1 MEEEVANLREK
12 LEVSDMKNRLLS
24 EECNKMKS
32 QLEGLLHVKEVGI
45 FVGIAVISKL
55 YNYSLYKIIILPC
68 YERLGMERENRETVG
83 MNNQQ

>member
-12 LEVSDMKNRLLS
+12 LEVSDMKNSLLS

-45 FVGIAVISKL
+45 FVGIAVIRKL
-55 YNYSLYKIIILPC
+55 YILYI
-68 YERLGMERENRETVG
+68 RLFFYLVMKD
-83 MNNQQ
+83 

>member
-12 LEVSDMKNRLLS
+12 LEVSDMKNSLLS

-45 FVGIAVISKL
+45 SVGIAVISKL
-55 YNYSLYKIIILPC
+55 YILYIKLFF
-68 YERLGMERENRETVG
+68 YLVMKD
-83 MNNQQ
+83 

>member
-12 LEVSDMKNRLLS
+12 LEVSDMKNSLLS

-55 YNYSLYKIIILPC
+55 YILYI
-68 YERLGMERENRETVG
+68 RLFFYLVVKD
-83 MNNQQ
+83 

>member
-12 LEVSDMKNRLLS
+12 LEVSDMKNSLLS

-55 YNYSLYKIIILPC
+55 YILYIKLFF
-68 YERLGMERENRETVG
+68 YLVMKD
-83 MNNQQ
+83 

>member
-12 LEVSDMKNRLLS
+12 LELSDMKNSLLS

-55 YNYSLYKIIILPC
+55 YVKLLFYLVMKD
-68 YERLGMERENRETVG
+68 
-83 MNNQQ
+83 

>member
-1 MEEEVANLREK
+1 MEEEVTNLREK
-12 LEVSDMKNRLLS
+12 LEVSDMKNSLLS

-55 YNYSLYKIIILPC
+55 YILYI
-68 YERLGMERENRETVG
+68 RLFFYLVMKD
-83 MNNQQ
+83 

>member
-12 LEVSDMKNRLLS
+12 LEVSDMKNSLLS

-45 FVGIAVISKL
+45 LLVL
-55 YNYSLYKIIILPC
+55 
-68 YERLGMERENRETVG
+68 
-83 MNNQQ
+83 Q

>member
-1 MEEEVANLREK
+1 MEEEVANLGEK
-12 LEVSDMKNRLLS
+12 LEVSDMKNSLLS

-55 YNYSLYKIIILPC
+55 HILYIKLLF
-68 YERLGMERENRETVG
+68 YLVMKD
-83 MNNQQ
+83 

>member
-12 LEVSDMKNRLLS
+12 LELSDMKNSLLS

-55 YNYSLYKIIILPC
+55 YILC
-68 YERLGMERENRETVG
+68 IKLLFYLVTKD
-83 MNNQQ
+83 

>member
-12 LEVSDMKNRLLS
+12 LEVSDMKNSLLS

-55 YNYSLYKIIILPC
+55 YILYIKLLIYLV
-68 YERLGMERENRETVG
+68 MKD
-83 MNNQQ
+83 

>member
-12 LEVSDMKNRLLS
+12 LELSDMKNSLLS

-45 FVGIAVISKL
+45 SVGIAVISKL
-55 YNYSLYKIIILPC
+55 YILYIRLFF
-68 YERLGMERENRETVG
+68 YLGMKD
-83 MNNQQ
+83 

>member
-12 LEVSDMKNRLLS
+12 LEVSDMKNSLLS
-24 EECNKMKS
+24 EECNKIKS

-55 YNYSLYKIIILPC
+55 YILYIKLFF
-68 YERLGMERENRETVG
+68 YLVMKD
-83 MNNQQ
+83 

>member
-12 LEVSDMKNRLLS
+12 LEVSDMKNSLLS

-55 YNYSLYKIIILPC
+55 YILYIKLYYYC
-68 YERLGMERENRETVG
+68 STLL
-83 MNNQQ
+83 

>member
-12 LEVSDMKNRLLS
+12 LEVSDMKNSLLS
-24 EECNKMKS
+24 EECNKIKS

-55 YNYSLYKIIILPC
+55 YILYI
-68 YERLGMERENRETVG
+68 RLFFYLVMKD
-83 MNNQQ
+83 

>member
-12 LEVSDMKNRLLS
+12 LEVSDMKNSLLS

-45 FVGIAVISKL
+45 FVGISVISKL
-55 YNYSLYKIIILPC
+55 YILYIKLFF
-68 YERLGMERENRETVG
+68 YLVMKD
-83 MNNQQ
+83 

>member
-12 LEVSDMKNRLLS
+12 LEVSDMKNSLLS

-45 FVGIAVISKL
+45 FVGISVISKL
-55 YNYSLYKIIILPC
+55 YILYIKLLF
-68 YERLGMERENRETVG
+68 YLVMKD
-83 MNNQQ
+83 

>member
-12 LEVSDMKNRLLS
+12 LELSDMKNSLLS

-45 FVGIAVISKL
+45 SVGIAVISKL
-55 YNYSLYKIIILPC
+55 YILYI
-68 YERLGMERENRETVG
+68 RLFFYLVMKD
-83 MNNQQ
+83 

>member
-12 LEVSDMKNRLLS
+12 LEVSDMKNSLLS

-55 YNYSLYKIIILPC
+55 YILYIKLLF
-68 YERLGMERENRETVG
+68 YLVMKD
-83 MNNQQ
+83 

>member
-12 LEVSDMKNRLLS
+12 LEVSDMKNSLLS

-55 YNYSLYKIIILPC
+55 YILYIKLLF
-68 YERLGMERENRETVG
+68 YLVTKD
-83 MNNQQ
+83 

>member
-1 MEEEVANLREK
+1 M
-12 LEVSDMKNRLLS
+12 SDMKNSLLS

-55 YNYSLYKIIILPC
+55 YILYIELLLYLVMKD
-68 YERLGMERENRETVG
+68 
-83 MNNQQ
+83 

>member
-12 LEVSDMKNRLLS
+12 LEVSDMKNSLLS

-45 FVGIAVISKL
+45 FVGIAVISELYILYIKL
-55 YNYSLYKIIILPC
+55 FFYLVMKD
-68 YERLGMERENRETVG
+68 
-83 MNNQQ
+83 

>member
-1 MEEEVANLREK
+1 MEEEVTNLREK
-12 LEVSDMKNRLLS
+12 LEVSDMKNSLLS

-55 YNYSLYKIIILPC
+55 YILYIKLLF
-68 YERLGMERENRETVG
+68 YLVMKD
-83 MNNQQ
+83 

>member
-12 LEVSDMKNRLLS
+12 LEVSDMKNSLLS

-55 YNYSLYKIIILPC
+55 YILYMKLFF
-68 YERLGMERENRETVG
+68 YLVMKD
-83 MNNQQ
+83 

>member
-12 LEVSDMKNRLLS
+12 LEVSDMKNSLLS

-45 FVGIAVISKL
+45 FVGIAVISKFYIL
-55 YNYSLYKIIILPC
+55 YIKLLFYLVMKD
-68 YERLGMERENRETVG
+68 
-83 MNNQQ
+83 

>member
-12 LEVSDMKNRLLS
+12 LEVSDMKNSLLS

-55 YNYSLYKIIILPC
+55 YILYV
-68 YERLGMERENRETVG
+68 RLFFYLVMKD
-83 MNNQQ
+83 

>member
-1 MEEEVANLREK
+1 MEEEVANLGEK
-12 LEVSDMKNRLLS
+12 LEVSDMKNSLLS

-55 YNYSLYKIIILPC
+55 YILYIKLLF
-68 YERLGMERENRETVG
+68 YLVMKD
-83 MNNQQ
+83 

>member
-12 LEVSDMKNRLLS
+12 LEVSDMKNSLLS

-45 FVGIAVISKL
+45 FVGIAVISEL
-55 YNYSLYKIIILPC
+55 YILYI
-68 YERLGMERENRETVG
+68 RLFFYLVMKD
-83 MNNQQ
+83 

>member
-12 LEVSDMKNRLLS
+12 LEVSDMKNSLLS

-32 QLEGLLHVKEVGI
+32 QLEGLLRVKEVGI

-55 YNYSLYKIIILPC
+55 YILYIKLLF
-68 YERLGMERENRETVG
+68 YLVMKD
-83 MNNQQ
+83 

>member
-55 YNYSLYKIIILPC
+55 YILYIKLLF
-68 YERLGMERENRETVG
+68 YLVTKD
-83 MNNQQ
+83 

>member
-12 LEVSDMKNRLLS
+12 LEVSDMKNSLLS

-45 FVGIAVISKL
+45 FVGIAVILSKL
-55 YNYSLYKIIILPC
+55 YIVYAKLLFYLVMKD
-68 YERLGMERENRETVG
+68 
-83 MNNQQ
+83 

>member
-12 LEVSDMKNRLLS
+12 LEVSDMKNSLLS

-55 YNYSLYKIIILPC
+55 YILYI
-68 YERLGMERENRETVG
+68 RLFFYLVMKD
-83 MNNQQ
+83 

>member
-12 LEVSDMKNRLLS
+12 LEVSDMKNSLLS

-55 YNYSLYKIIILPC
+55 YILYIKLFF
-68 YERLGMERENRETVG
+68 YLFMKD
-83 MNNQQ
+83 

>member
-12 LEVSDMKNRLLS
+12 LEVSDMKNSLLS

-45 FVGIAVISKL
+45 FVGVAVISKL
-55 YNYSLYKIIILPC
+55 YILYIKLFFH
-68 YERLGMERENRETVG
+68 LVMKD
-83 MNNQQ
+83 

>member
-12 LEVSDMKNRLLS
+12 LEVSDMKNSLLS

-45 FVGIAVISKL
+45 FVGIAVISKRYIL
-55 YNYSLYKIIILPC
+55 YIKLFLYLFMKD
-68 YERLGMERENRETVG
+68 
-83 MNNQQ
+83 